1 MFDDEPSVVSTLQT
15 KMDKLYWALIKVN
28 ENFGVSYY
36 VIVNIKI
43 GRCLNETIT

>member
-15 KMDKLYWALIKVN
+15 KMDKLYWVLIKVN
-28 ENFGVSYY
+28 ENFGVSY

-43 GRCLNETIT
+43 GHSSLSCFE